1 VPRANRARASTLS
14 RRSFLAAAGLVAA
27 GSALEVYGPDQLQ
40 VFWPPAWTGEDAS
53 PPLAVAND
61 GPVRLAAAPDVV
73 DLGGRSA
80 KTWTFNGSLPGPEL
94 RVRAGQLLRV
104 DFENRLPAPTSIHW
118 HGIAVR
124 NDMDGVPGFTQRAIA
139 PGARFL
145 YEFNVPEPGT
155 YFFHPHAG
163 VQLDRGL
170 YGVLIVEDPAEPGR
184 YDREAVIVLDDWT
197 DGIGETP
204 DQILARLKT
213 NGMDHA
219 EMPGMNHSMAGMDHD
234 MAGMDHEA
242 AMPDQAKAST
252 PLGDD
257 TGDIRYPLY
266 LVNGRQ
272 ARAPATVAARPGDR
286 VRLRIVNAA
295 ADTAFR
301 LALGGHRLTV
311 THADGYPVQ
320 PVTGDALLLGMAER
334 YDVIVQVRDG
344 VFPLVAAAEGKAAQ
358 GLAVVR
364 TSPGSAPR
372 VTASPK
378 ELHRRL
384 LTVDDLQAAADVD
397 LGPAPPQ
404 RTHRL
409 VLDGNMATYRW
420 TINGHT
426 MHGGAPLTVREG
438 ERVRLVF
445 DNRSTMFHPMH
456 LHGHTFQVRRT
467 GERVPGPRKDTV
479 IVRPAERVVVDFAAG
494 NPGRWMLHCHNAYHA
509 AGGMMTELVY
519 ER

>member
-1 VPRANRARASTLS
+1 VPRANRARASTLP
-14 RRSFLAAAGLVAA
+14 RRSFLTAAGLLAA
-27 GSALEVYGPDQLQ
+27 GAALEAYGPDQLR
-40 VFWPPAWTGEDAS
+40 VFPPSLRTGRDTS
-53 PPLAVAND
+53 QPFAVATD
-61 GPVRLAAAPDVV
+61 GAVQLVAAPDVV
-73 DLGGRSA
+73 DLGGRLA
-80 KTWTFNGSLPGPEL
+80 RTWTFNGSLPGPEL

-104 DFENRLPAPTSIHW
+104 DFDNGLPAPTSIHW
-118 HGIAVR
+118 HGIAIR

-145 YEFNVPEPGT
+145 YEFTVPDPGT

-170 YGVLIVEDPAEPGR
+170 YGPLIVEDPAEPGR
-184 YDREAVIVLDDWT
+184 YDREAVVVLDDWT
-197 DGIGETP
+197 DGVGETP
-204 DQILARLKT
+204 DRILARLKA
-213 NGMDHA
+213 NGMEHA
-219 EMPGMNHSMAGMDHD
+219 DMPGMDHSMAGMDHD
-234 MAGMDHEA
+234 MAGM
-242 AMPDQAKAST
+242 PDQDKPPT

-257 TGDIRYPLY
+257 SGDIRYPLY

-272 ARAPATVAARPGDR
+272 ARSPATLSARPGDR
-286 VRLRIVNAA
+286 LRLRIINAA

-311 THADGYPVQ
+311 THADGYPVR
-320 PVTGDALLLGMAER
+320 PVTGDALLLGMGER
-334 YDVIVQVRDG
+334 YDAIVQVQDG
-344 VFPLVAAAEGKAAQ
+344 VFPLVAVAEGKAAQ

-364 TSPGSAPR
+364 TSRRPAPR
-372 VTASPK
+372 ANASPK
-378 ELHRRL
+378 ELRRRL
-384 LTVDDLQAAADVD
+384 LTVDDLQATAGAD
-397 LGPAPPQ
+397 LGPVTPQ

-409 VLDGNMATYRW
+409 VLGGNMRTYRW
-420 TINGHT
+420 TINGHP
-426 MHGGAPLTVREG
+426 MHGGAPLRVREG

-445 DNRSTMFHPMH
+445 ENRSTMFHPMH

-479 IVRPAERVVVDFAAG
+479 IVRPTERVVLDFDAG